1 MSGVG
6 LGAREKRSRKEI
18 IMRNLIIVAL
28 AGAALSACA
37 ADNNRVERIA
47 VANCNAVGITEK
59 DPQFPACRKAYG
71 QQYIED
77 RLTHDYHDARSAFRD
92 PKLAHTDVY

>member
-1 MSGVG
+1 M
-6 LGAREKRSRKEI
+6 RTMI
-18 IMRNLIIVAL
+18 IMACV
-28 AGAALSACA
+28 GMALSACA
-37 ADNNRVERIA
+37 GDNNRLERIA
-47 VANCNAVGITEK
+47 VTNCNSVGITEK
-59 DPQFPACRKAYG
+59 DPQYAACRKAYS